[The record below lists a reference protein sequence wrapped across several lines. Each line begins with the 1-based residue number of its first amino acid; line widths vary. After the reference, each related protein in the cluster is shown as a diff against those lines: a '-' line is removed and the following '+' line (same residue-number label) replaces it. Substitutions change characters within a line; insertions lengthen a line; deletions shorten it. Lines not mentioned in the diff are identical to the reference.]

1 MIEKNLLDIKNKERI
16 FSKSS
21 IITFYNDDT
30 N

>member
-1 MIEKNLLDIKNKERI
+1 MIEKNLLDKNKERI